1 VLMESD
7 GFLSQVEVEGEIS
20 NFKRHSSG
28 HLYFTLKDDESR
40 VSCVMFRGQ
49 AFSLR
54 FEPSDGMAVRVYG
67 RVSVYEKNGAY
78 QIYVSAMRKSGSGDL
93 YERYQKLLKK
103 LSAEGLFD
111 ESRKKPLP
119 FLPRRIALVTSPTGA
134 AVRDM
139 ISVLSRR
146 APYAALTVCPV
157 LVQGEGAAQSIVE
170 MLRRIN
176 DDARA
181 DVILLG
187 RGGGSIEEL
196 WAFNEEPVAR
206 AIYASRIPVVSCVG
220 HETDFTVADFAADL
234 RAPTPSAAAELAAP
248 DAAGLMAEITGA
260 AERMERFFTSKVNA
274 LSDRL
279 KSVSALPVMKS
290 PEGALDARAMA
301 LDELSEK
308 LDERMNVLL
317 RMLSVRLSSASG
329 LLESVSVE
337 KTLRRGFFIPVKD
350 GKAVT
355 PENIAAGD
363 EMSFIGSGVTVDVNV
378 REVRGEG
385 DGRE

>member
-1 VLMESD
+1 
-7 GFLSQVEVEGEIS
+7 
-20 NFKRHSSG
+20 
-28 HLYFTLKDDESR
+28 
-40 VSCVMFRGQ
+40 
-49 AFSLR
+49 
-54 FEPSDGMAVRVYG
+54 
-67 RVSVYEKNGAY
+67 
-78 QIYVSAMRKSGSGDL
+78 
-93 YERYQKLLKK
+93 
-103 LSAEGLFD
+103 
-111 ESRKKPLP
+111 
-119 FLPRRIALVTSPTGA
+119 
-134 AVRDM
+134 
-139 ISVLSRR
+139 
-146 APYAALTVCPV
+146 
-157 LVQGEGAAQSIVE
+157 
-170 MLRRIN
+170 
-176 DDARA
+176 
-181 DVILLG
+181 
-187 RGGGSIEEL
+187 
-196 WAFNEEPVAR
+196 
-206 AIYASRIPVVSCVG
+206 VSCVG